1 MLFVISVCAVAT
13 PEVFENMQTG
23 SNLINGSVYIYQLR
37 RTNKYGEPRIWIWAQ
52 IQGPYIGLGE
62 IDGFIDPATFVDHRF
77 IDRAS
82 DWDTY
87 EVVELMDAWAAA
99 NPDKM
104 VP

>member
-1 MLFVISVCAVAT
+1 MTLVTSCTVQKSLFK
-13 PEVFENMQTG
+13 EVDNQKEF
-23 SNLINGSVYIYQLR
+23 I
-37 RTNKYGEPRIWIWAQ
+37 TNKYGEPRNWIWAQ

-62 IDGFIDPATFVDHRF
+62 IDGFIDPATFVDHRY

-104 VP
+104 VD